1 MPGEVRAVV
10 DTNVLVSGLI
20 NQAGFP
26 GQILTAFRAG
36 RFELITSIEINEE
49 VLEVLNQPRIREK
62 YHIGDRIFDIGAILY
77 TQATLVEPKQRV
89 KVSRDPKDNKF
100 LEAALQGKVTYLV
113 TGDKRDL
120 LVLQEYKGIRIVTPA
135 QFIQVIT

>member
-1 MPGEVRAVV
+1 MPGEIRAVV
-10 DTNVLVSGLI
+10 DTNILVSGLI

-26 GQILTAFRAG
+26 GQVLTAFRSG
-36 RFELITSIEINEE
+36 HFELITSIEINEE

-77 TQATLVEPKQRV
+77 TQATLVEPKHRV
-89 KVSRDPKDNKF
+89 NVSKDPKDNKF
-100 LEAALQGKVTYLV
+100 LEAALQGKAAYLV
-113 TGDKRDL
+113 TGDKKDL

-135 QFIQVIT
+135 QFIQLIT